1 MAVVTVGICQL
12 GVVTDKEANIR
23 NARSMIAE
31 AVMRDSRLVVLP
43 EMFNCPYQSELFP
56 QYAETYPAGPT
67 IEMLAECA
75 QRHKVILIGGSIPER
90 DEAGNIYN
98 TSFIFNEQGKL
109 IGRHRK
115 VHLFDV
121 AIKGGTVFQESK
133 TLTAGSE
140 MTVVDTSLGK
150 IGVAIC
156 YDVRFPELARTMV
169 LEGAKILVYPGAF
182 GSVTGPAHWELLMR
196 ARAID
201 NQVYVI
207 GASPALNA
215 AAEYKAYGHS
225 IIVDPWAR
233 VLKIADEEE
242 TVITSQIDFRTLDR
256 VREELPLL
264 RHRKPE
270 VYGGWGG
277 EKRT

>member
-1 MAVVTVGICQL
+1 MSVFTVGICQL
-12 GVVTDKEANIR
+12 GVVVDKQANIHK
-23 NARSMIAE
+23 ARRMIAE
-31 AVMRDSRLVVLP
+31 AAKRGSRLVVLP

-56 QYAETYPAGPT
+56 QYAESYPDGPT
-67 IEMLAECA
+67 IAMLAECA
-75 QRHKVILIGGSIPER
+75 EKHKVILVGGSIPER

-98 TSFIFNEQGKL
+98 TSFIFNEQGEL

-115 VHLFDV
+115 VHLFDI

-133 TLTAGSE
+133 TLAAGSGA
-140 MTVVDTSLGK
+140 TLVDTSLGK

-169 LEGAKILVYPGAF
+169 LQGAEILVYPGAF
-182 GSVTGPAHWELLMR
+182 GPLTGPAHWELLMR
-196 ARAID
+196 ARAVD
-201 NQVYVI
+201 NQAYVI

-225 IIVDPWAR
+225 MIVDPWAR
-233 VLKIADEEE
+233 VLTIADEAE
-242 TVITSQIDFRTLDR
+242 TVLISKIDFRTLDR

-270 VYGGWGG
+270 VYQV
-277 EKRT
+277 